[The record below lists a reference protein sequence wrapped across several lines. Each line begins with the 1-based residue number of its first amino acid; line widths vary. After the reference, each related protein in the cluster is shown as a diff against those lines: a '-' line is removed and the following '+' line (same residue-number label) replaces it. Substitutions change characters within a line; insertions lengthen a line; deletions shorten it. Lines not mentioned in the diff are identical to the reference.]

1 MGALLSHLVA
11 RLLGDRR
18 PHDEGTHEIDH
29 NVLVC
34 CGNLTVAEREK
45 GAEEERVDAHGDEDH
60 IRG

>member
-11 RLLGDRR
+11 RLLGDGR

-34 CGNLTVAEREK
+34 CGSLTVREK
-45 GAEEERVDAHGDEDH
+45 GTEEERVDAHGDEDH

>member
-11 RLLGDRR
+11 RLLGDDR

-34 CGNLTVAEREK
+34 CGNRTVAEHEK
-45 GAEEERVDAHGDEDH
+45 HAEEERVDANVD
-60 IRG
+60 

>member
-1 MGALLSHLVA
+1 MGALFSHLVA
-11 RLLGDRR
+11 RLLGDGR

-45 GAEEERVDAHGDEDH
+45 CAEEERVDANGN
-60 IRG
+60 

>member
-11 RLLGDRR
+11 RLLGDGR
-18 PHDEGTHEIDH
+18 HDEGTHEIDH

-34 CGNLTVAEREK
+34 CGNLTVREK
-45 GAEEERVDAHGDEDH
+45 QAEEERIDGDEDH

>member
-11 RLLGDRR
+11 RLLGDGR

-34 CGNLTVAEREK
+34 CGNLTVREK
-45 GAEEERVDAHGDEDH
+45 GAEEERIDGDEDN

>member
-11 RLLGDRR
+11 RLLGDGR

-34 CGNLTVAEREK
+34 CGNLTVREK
-45 GAEEERVDAHGDEDH
+45 GAEEERIDGDEDH
-60 IRG
+60 LRG

>member
-11 RLLGDRR
+11 RLLGDGR

-34 CGNLTVAEREK
+34 CGNLTVAEHEK
-45 GAEEERVDAHGDEDH
+45 RAEEERVDANGD
-60 IRG
+60 